1 MLSLE
6 ENYRNLRADIART
19 AEKAGRAGDEIGVV
33 VVTKQVSSEAVRQ
46 VYRAGVSMVGENRV
60 QEALRKR
67 GELSDLPL
75 EWHLIGHLQTNKV
88 KQAVEAFSLIH
99 SVDRLPLAE
108 ALAAAAQKAGKV
120 QEILVQVNVSGEA
133 SKFGLPLAEAL
144 DGIRAIKAFPGL
156 LVKGLMTIAPFG
168 EPEEARRHFRRLREL
183 FEEAREISGSEL
195 TVLSM
200 GMSND
205 YRVAIEEGATLL
217 RIGTAIFG
225 ERNKQNLEEEC

>member
-1 MLSLE
+1 MSLE
-6 ENYRNLRADIART
+6 ENYLNLRADIAQT

-33 VVTKQVSSEAVRQ
+33 VVTKQVTSEAVRS
-46 VYRAGVSMVGENRV
+46 VYRVGATMVGENRV

-67 GELSDLPL
+67 SELSDLPL

-108 ALAAAAQKAGKV
+108 ALAVAAQKAGKV

-144 DGIRAIKAFPGL
+144 DGIRAVMALPGL
-156 LVKGLMTIAPFG
+156 SVKGLMTIAPYG

-183 FEEAREISGSEL
+183 FEEAREIPGSEL

>member
-1 MLSLE
+1 MISLE
-6 ENYRNLRADIART
+6 ENYLNLRADIAQT

-33 VVTKQVSSEAVRQ
+33 VVTKQVTSEAVRS
-46 VYRAGVSMVGENRV
+46 VYRVGATMVGENRV

-67 GELSDLPL
+67 SELSDLPL

-108 ALAAAAQKAGKV
+108 ALAVAAQKAGKV

-144 DGIRAIKAFPGL
+144 DGIRAVMALPGL
-156 LVKGLMTIAPFG
+156 SVKGLMTIAPYG

-183 FEEAREISGSEL
+183 FEEAREIPGSEL